1 MIERGI
7 PVIATVT
14 FETETEGSCTA
25 RSVLDMNSFARGDA
39 RADPKTHAKMRKALM
54 TYLGTQVDML
64 LDGTASHVEI
74 EARLS

>member
-1 MIERGI
+1 
-7 PVIATVT
+7 
-14 FETETEGSCTA
+14 
-25 RSVLDMNSFARGDA
+25 MNSFARGDA